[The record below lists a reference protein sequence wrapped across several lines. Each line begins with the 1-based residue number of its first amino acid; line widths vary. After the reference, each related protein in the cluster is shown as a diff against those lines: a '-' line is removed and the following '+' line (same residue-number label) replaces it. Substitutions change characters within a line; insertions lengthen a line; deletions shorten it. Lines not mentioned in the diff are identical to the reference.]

1 MISQIVCAAFFA
13 VLQTELPLGLSND
26 VRSMLSAKCCTY

>member
-1 MISQIVCAAFFA
+1 MISQIVCAAFSA

-26 VRSMLSAKCCTY
+26 VRST